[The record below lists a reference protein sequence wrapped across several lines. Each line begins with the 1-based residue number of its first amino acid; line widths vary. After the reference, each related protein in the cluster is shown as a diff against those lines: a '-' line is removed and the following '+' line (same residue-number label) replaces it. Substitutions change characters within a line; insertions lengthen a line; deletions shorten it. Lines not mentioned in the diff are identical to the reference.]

1 MAIVKKKA
9 EPAAEAVKAEKP
21 SAKAKAGK
29 AEKAAAPKAEKK
41 APVRRRAAAP
51 AVKLFVEYGGKQVS
65 QEEMTSAVLAGWTG
79 EAVKTMELYVKPE
92 DGAVYYVINGVHSGK
107 AGF

>member
-9 EPAAEAVKAEKP
+9 EPAAEAAKA
-21 SAKAKAGK
+21 SAKAKAMK
-29 AEKAAAPKAEKK
+29 AEKAAAPKAEKQ
-41 APVRRRAAAP
+41 APARRRSAAP

-65 QEEMTSAVLAGWTG
+65 QEEMISSVLAGWTG
-79 EAVKTMELYVKPE
+79 EAVKTLELYVKPE